1 MTNKDT
7 YIYLHT
13 IDDQDIDMGLS
24 EGIYKVCEID
34 SEGDAYIQVTDF
46 NSRYFIF
53 NNQYNRVLPNKI
65 NKLLYKG
72 L

>member
-13 IDDQDIDMGLS
+13 IDDQDIEMGLN
-24 EGIYKVCEID
+24 EGIYKVYEIHSD
-34 SEGDAYIQVTDF
+34 GDAFIQVTGF
-46 NSRYFIF
+46 KNRYFIF